1 MNPNTM
7 YKEFQRLAD
16 SDSTT
21 EWTSYDWFKAG
32 CTYSNENVNIMQ
44 EKKVRHKKTLKLT
57 RVDRLSYRGEYWLER
72 ILLGLTR
79 YINRSIVG

>member
-21 EWTSYDWFKAG
+21 EWTPYDWFKAG

-44 EKKVRHKKTLKLT
+44 EKKVRHKKILKLT
-57 RVDRLSYRGEYWLER
+57 PVEGYP
-72 ILLGLTR
+72 
-79 YINRSIVG
+79 IVESTD

>member
-1 MNPNTM
+1 MCVSTYMNPNTM

-57 RVDRLSYRGEYWLER
+57 RVDGYPIIES
-72 ILLGLTR
+72 TD
-79 YINRSIVG
+79 